1 MTKILENLVGI
12 VQQEKLWIQTVQ
24 QIHHV
29 QIILALIQEQL
40 TLAQEAQVQCHLQ
53 QDLVE
58 ARQNQEVEV
67 QQWEGKINTILHINM
82 KKIFIY
88 AICLA
93 TINCIFSQ
101 DLEDALRYS
110 VGETQGTARFKAM
123 AGAFGALGGD
133 ISGVSI
139 NPAGSAIFSTSNGS
153 FSAST
158 KSNSLDIS
166 YGGSSNKNSSV
177 NLDLHQIGA
186 AFVFENYKKNSPW
199 KKFVLSIFYERLK
212 DYDNEFSIEGTT
224 NNSISSL
231 NFTWYSH

>member
-1 MTKILENLVGI
+1 
-12 VQQEKLWIQTVQ
+12 
-24 QIHHV
+24 
-29 QIILALIQEQL
+29 
-40 TLAQEAQVQCHLQ
+40 
-53 QDLVE
+53 
-58 ARQNQEVEV
+58 
-67 QQWEGKINTILHINM
+67 M

-158 KSNSLDIS
+158 KSNILDIS

-224 NNSISSL
+224 NNSISSYFL
-231 NFTWYSH
+231 QNSNGLQLGNISALEGETISQAYSASGSILSLIHI

>member
-1 MTKILENLVGI
+1 
-12 VQQEKLWIQTVQ
+12 
-24 QIHHV
+24 
-29 QIILALIQEQL
+29 
-40 TLAQEAQVQCHLQ
+40 
-53 QDLVE
+53 
-58 ARQNQEVEV
+58 
-67 QQWEGKINTILHINM
+67 M

-88 AICLA
+88 IICLA

-158 KSNSLDIS
+158 KSPS
-166 YGGSSNKNSSV
+166 
-177 NLDLHQIGA
+177 
-186 AFVFENYKKNSPW
+186 
-199 KKFVLSIFYERLK
+199 
-212 DYDNEFSIEGTT
+212 
-224 NNSISSL
+224 
-231 NFTWYSH
+231 